1 MSASY
6 DDRSRGYVRDP
17 HGARD
22 GGREPT
28 TGRSLSDALAEHA
41 GQRGQAHPQ
50 TAADPRQRPTHP
62 DARTATGAP
71 PAGAAGQ
78 AAQSP
83 AEPLTGPS
91 ATGPLVAPAREGGK
105 RRKSKSGASGI
116 VPAESVTGSSLTLV
130 IAIMC
135 FLACLTAGAVYLI
148 NQSAAAWTRNIASEV
163 TVQLQPLEGVDI
175 EKRTTE
181 VALFLARVPGIAQV
195 TPLGAE
201 VSQELL
207 EPWLGEITALDA
219 IAVPRLIALEI
230 DRRAPPDLK
239 EVGANLSRR
248 FPGAVLDD
256 HRQWQSQI
264 RAVTRSMALGGLA
277 ILILVGAA
285 TMLIIISATRASMAS
300 NRGIV
305 EVLHFVGATDRF
317 IAREFERHFLNLGIR
332 AGLVGAAGSVLVFL
346 LMPTMMQ
353 LLGGGQIG
361 LSEVRRLIGTGSI
374 DLPGYFLLGIVVVVI
389 AGICMLTSRFSVFR
403 FLHARH

>member
-6 DDRSRGYVRDP
+6 DDRSRGYARDP
-17 HGARD
+17 H

-41 GQRGQAHPQ
+41 GQRGHVQNSTTADQRQGLPHP
-50 TAADPRQRPTHP
+50 DPRTQPP
-62 DARTATGAP
+62 STAPGAP
-71 PAGAAGQ
+71 AATHVAQPAAG
-78 AAQSP
+78 
-83 AEPLTGPS
+83 PLDS
-91 ATGPLVAPAREGGK
+91 GPLIAPAREGGK
-105 RRKSKSGASGI
+105 RRKGKSGGSGI

-175 EKRTTE
+175 DKRTTE
-181 VALFLARVPGIAQV
+181 VALYLARIPGIAQV

-230 DRRAPPDLK
+230 DRRAPPDLA
-239 EVGANLSRR
+239 EVGANLSQR

-317 IAREFERHFLNLGIR
+317 IAREFERHFLHLGIR

-361 LSEVRRLIGTGSI
+361 VSEVRRLIGTGSL